1 VRQMAQWKGH
11 FDPAIFQA
19 FVKTVGIY
27 PIGTLVRLQSGRLG
41 VVMEQNARS
50 LLTPR
55 VKVFFSTQTMKRIP
69 PVEIDLADGSSQ
81 ERIQGVELAE
91 RWQFRDLND
100 LWLEGSMRP

>member
-1 VRQMAQWKGH
+1 
-11 FDPAIFQA
+11 
-19 FVKTVGIY
+19 
-27 PIGTLVRLQSGRLG
+27 
-41 VVMEQNARS
+41 MEQNSRS

-55 VKVFFSTQTMKRIP
+55 VKVFFSTKTMKRIA